1 MQTTH
6 HAGKIA
12 AIQQSFVPRIVASH
26 LLLSRKQVSPSFTSP
41 AHLVVRQKKSK
52 LLLDSL
58 HAWWRKMPRYPKI
71 QTGRMVQLCTES
83 VGRTLL
89 LQCWRSGGGR
99 HNAAEKA
106 LCAIC
111 LGNKNSYDLCQIL
124 SPKRPTQLRS
134 FVISRIKEPETVRLY
149 LGFYKLLFGDFS
161 PMTIYAV
168 SWPLSTCRY

>member
-58 HAWWRKMPRYPKI
+58 HACMVEKMPRYPKI

-89 LQCWRSGGGR
+89 LQC
-99 HNAAEKA
+99 
-106 LCAIC
+106 
-111 LGNKNSYDLCQIL
+111 
-124 SPKRPTQLRS
+124 
-134 FVISRIKEPETVRLY
+134 
-149 LGFYKLLFGDFS
+149 
-161 PMTIYAV
+161 
-168 SWPLSTCRY
+168 

>member
-71 QTGRMVQLCTES
+71 QTGWMVQLCT
-83 VGRTLL
+83 
-89 LQCWRSGGGR
+89 
-99 HNAAEKA
+99 
-106 LCAIC
+106 
-111 LGNKNSYDLCQIL
+111 
-124 SPKRPTQLRS
+124 
-134 FVISRIKEPETVRLY
+134 
-149 LGFYKLLFGDFS
+149 
-161 PMTIYAV
+161 
-168 SWPLSTCRY
+168 

>member
-71 QTGRMVQLCTES
+71 QTGWMVQLCTES

-124 SPKRPTQLRS
+124 SPKTLRSSGS

>member
-71 QTGRMVQLCTES
+71 QTGWMVQLCTES

-124 SPKRPTQLRS
+124 SPKTLRSSGS
-134 FVISRIKEPETVRLY
+134 FVISRIKETWNSQTVSW
-149 LGFYKLLFGDFS
+149 FYKLLFGDFS